1 MKFMLQAHVFLKRCL
16 PTEPETYSMLGMDMS
31 LRCIADFPEPVKGTT
46 PAEVPRDPVPAV
58 ETTNPKP
65 STSSSIRLAGNKY
78 PLGLARQVFF
88 RF

>member
-1 MKFMLQAHVFLKRCL
+1 
-16 PTEPETYSMLGMDMS
+16 MLGMDMS

-78 PLGLARQVFF
+78 PLGLARQVFVGF
-88 RF
+88 WILMG